1 MLKGKPQGGKP
12 MLEDSSHHVLDIAE
26 NSVNAGARNV
36 TLQVEENRRDNRL
49 RLEVQ
54 DDGCGMEE
62 RVLRQV
68 TDPFYTTRTTRRVG
82 LGLPFLRQAAEAC
95 EGKLVLDSVP
105 GRGTRLEADFRWD
118 HVDRPPLGDLPAT
131 LMTLLMGHPEIRW
144 IYRHRVDDRE
154 YVLDSRDL
162 LEVLED
168 PELFRT
174 PEVGLWIRD
183 HAREGIEGLYR

>member
-1 MLKGKPQGGKP
+1 
-12 MLEDSSHHVLDIAE
+12 MLEDLSHHVLDIAE
-26 NSVNAGARNV
+26 NSVNAGARHV
-36 TLQVEENRRDNRL
+36 TLELEEDRRGDRL
-49 RLEVQ
+49 RLLVE
-54 DDGCGMEE
+54 DDGCGMKEE
-62 RVLRQV
+62 ILQRV
-68 TDPFYTTRTTRRVG
+68 TDPLYTTRTTRRVG